1 MRLDYDEDAEPMV
14 NVATG
19 LHAIA
24 RALYALAHGGTS
36 DGPTTLEFI
45 GMQIRDEITPSL
57 LAISD
62 ALDGVSGAIERSGD

>member
-45 GMQIRDEITPSL
+45 GMQIRDEIAPSL
-57 LAISD
+57 RSIAE
-62 ALDGVSGAIERSGD
+62 ALDVAEGLDGED